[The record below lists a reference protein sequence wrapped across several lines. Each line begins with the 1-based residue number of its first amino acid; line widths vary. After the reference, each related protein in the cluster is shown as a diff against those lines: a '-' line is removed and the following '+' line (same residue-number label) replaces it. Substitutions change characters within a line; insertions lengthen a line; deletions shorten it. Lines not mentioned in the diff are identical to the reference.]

1 MSSKAIATKGQ
12 RFAAYFIDQII
23 AFMIPSGII
32 TAYVTSLKLPQDQ
45 LLKVSIITQAGIFLF
60 AFIVYYPGLTMLMEA
75 TIGKKLLGIKVA
87 SADGEELSLI
97 QIFLR
102 ECVFRLLGTI
112 IFGSI
117 WLFFNDRNRTSWDIM
132 AKSIV
137 VKADE

>member
-1 MSSKAIATKGQ
+1 MSQKTIATKGQ

-23 AFMIPSGII
+23 AFMIPSFFISS
-32 TAYVTSLKLPQDQ
+32 YVTSLKLPQDQ
-45 LLKVSIITQAGIFLF
+45 FLKVSMITQGGLFLF
-60 AFIVYYPGLTMLMEA
+60 AYIVYYPGLTMLMEA
-75 TIGKKLLGIKVA
+75 TFGKKMLGIKVA
-87 SADGEELSLI
+87 SADGEELGLF

-102 ECVFRLLGTI
+102 ECVFRLLGTV

-137 VKADE
+137 IKSDD